1 MGVKRLVAQYH
12 VARMRRRLKPMP
24 FSIPS
29 DLLKVKAILI
39 CLPAGLR
46 ELTLVKQFL
55 PLIHQL
61 FARVDVALLTTPGL
75 PVTDMYPRKGFQ
87 ILSPSINDLGWSGFP
102 KQSFLTGL
110 QKQNFDMILDLTIEP
125 SVFTSSVLLSFPGA
139 IRVGR
144 GNHLGQP
151 YYNLEIKT
159 KYLRDERNIYRSLLE
174 TLAELMNRP
183 LQPQPSTDSL

>member
-1 MGVKRLVAQYH
+1 MGIRRLLAAYH
-12 VARMRRRLKPMP
+12 VSRMRRRLKPMP

-29 DLLKVKAILI
+29 DLLKVKSILI

-46 ELTLVKQFL
+46 EMTMVKQFL
-55 PLIHQL
+55 PMIHQI
-61 FARVDVALLTTPGL
+61 FGRTDVTLLTVPGM
-75 PVTDMYPRKGFQ
+75 PVTDMYPRRGFQ

-102 KQSFLTGL
+102 KSSYLAGL
-110 QKQNFDMILDLTIEP
+110 QKLNFDMILDLTIEQ
-125 SVFTSSVLLSFPGA
+125 SVFTSSVLLNFPGA

-174 TLAELMNRP
+174 TLADLMNRP